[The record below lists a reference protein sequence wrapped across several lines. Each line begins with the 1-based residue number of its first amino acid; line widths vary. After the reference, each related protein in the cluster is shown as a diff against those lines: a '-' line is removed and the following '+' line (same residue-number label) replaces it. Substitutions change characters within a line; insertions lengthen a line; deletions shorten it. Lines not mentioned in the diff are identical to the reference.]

1 MRCRVCNSSAQSSGL
16 LHKCQDPSC
25 GAAHWDKTRVLAL
38 RNQNLS
44 SNNQAMPLWVS
55 EVLNDADVP
64 HWSHGENFV
73 YRIRLRGPGLRD
85 YWQDLCRNDR
95 AASICAISQSSARL
109 SGVKGCEKFGTAM
122 IGFEV
127 SESREVALQREGELA
142 EKLRTEG
149 YDVHVGTDKVKS
161 PFSRQ
166 QRNQLL
172 AWSKFAKE
180 SDVLNGYQRK
190 VIYEG
195 GHYNYVFI
203 SRLNQ
208 ITDAL
213 RSLRDHLEDDEDDLA
228 DEILC
233 CSYVCFLEAKA
244 EEGNLEAQYYLGDG
258 FIWGLYRLE
267 EDEPRAAALIEAAAK
282 QGHEEALATIDL
294 GTCTAWC

>member
-1 MRCRVCNSSAQSSGL
+1 MV
-16 LHKCQDPSC
+16 D
-25 GAAHWDKTRVLAL
+25 
-38 RNQNLS
+38 
-44 SNNQAMPLWVS
+44 
-55 EVLNDADVP
+55 
-64 HWSHGENFV
+64 
-73 YRIRLRGPGLRD
+73 
-85 YWQDLCRNDR
+85 
-95 AASICAISQSSARL
+95 
-109 SGVKGCEKFGTAM
+109 
-122 IGFEV
+122 
-127 SESREVALQREGELA
+127 
-142 EKLRTEG
+142 
-149 YDVHVGTDKVKS
+149 TDKVKS

-180 SDVLNGYQRK
+180 SDLLNGYQRK

-203 SRLNQ
+203 SILNQ

-244 EEGNLEAQYYLGDG
+244 EEGHIEAQYYLGDG
-258 FIWGLYRLE
+258 LYWGLYRLE

-282 QGHEEALATIDL
+282 QGHEEALATI
-294 GTCTAWC
+294 GTWYLNGTVVEADPKIAVVS

>member
-1 MRCRVCNSSAQSSGL
+1 MV
-16 LHKCQDPSC
+16 D
-25 GAAHWDKTRVLAL
+25 
-38 RNQNLS
+38 
-44 SNNQAMPLWVS
+44 
-55 EVLNDADVP
+55 
-64 HWSHGENFV
+64 
-73 YRIRLRGPGLRD
+73 
-85 YWQDLCRNDR
+85 
-95 AASICAISQSSARL
+95 
-109 SGVKGCEKFGTAM
+109 
-122 IGFEV
+122 
-127 SESREVALQREGELA
+127 
-142 EKLRTEG
+142 
-149 YDVHVGTDKVKS
+149 TDKVKS

-180 SDVLNGYQRK
+180 SDLLNGYQRK

-244 EEGNLEAQYYLGDG
+244 RKETSKPNI
-258 FIWGLYRLE
+258 IWEMVCTG
-267 EDEPRAAALIEAAAK
+267 ALS
-282 QGHEEALATIDL
+282 T
-294 GTCTAWC
+294 